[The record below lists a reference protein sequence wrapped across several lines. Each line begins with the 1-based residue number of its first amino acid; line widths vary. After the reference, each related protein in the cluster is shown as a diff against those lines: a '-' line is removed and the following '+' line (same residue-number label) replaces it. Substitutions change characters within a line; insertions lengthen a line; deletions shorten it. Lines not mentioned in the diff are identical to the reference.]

1 MEDVLKSPV
10 VEAERLWARFSN
22 ERNLSGGIAVA
33 AAAIAF
39 LFTIMPI
46 VNSARAG
53 FITMDMVR
61 TVHLA
66 LALCLGFV
74 MFPGARRFA
83 GRVPYWDYLLAA
95 AGLYVGLYPLI
106 NYGVLVQRAATGY
119 QLVDLV
125 TSGIGIILVLEATR
139 RAINPAMAIVAVVF
153 LLYAYLGSFL
163 PGALSHGGYSW
174 KAIIEHIYLTREG
187 LFGIPL
193 TVSAQ
198 FVILFIVFGSVFE
211 MSGAGRF
218 FMDFAMAITG
228 RQAGGPAK
236 AAVVASA
243 LFGTISGSSVAN
255 VVTTGVFTIPLM
267 KKAGYKP
274 EFAGAVEPAASTGG
288 QLMPPVMGAA
298 AFVMAE
304 FLGMSYGAIALAA
317 AIPALTYFSGVYVA
331 VDLQARKHGIRGLTR
346 EETPDI
352 RKTLTGGWFYFIPI
366 LAVIVFLATGYTPML
381 AVVYA
386 MLSVV
391 VIFIVKS
398 FYDNAVAVG
407 KKSYPRLFL
416 DIISSIYNALQG
428 GGKGAVPVALACA
441 SAGIIVGVVTLTG
454 IGFKLANV
462 AMSISGG
469 YLLPILMMTMVTSLI
484 LGMGVP
490 TTANYIITAT
500 IAAPAILTFGA
511 AGAGLSVREFI
522 AQHPESA
529 LAAHMFAFYFGV
541 AADLTPPVALA
552 AYAGSAIARSD
563 PIKTAANAVVIGIGT
578 YVVPYMFVYYPILL
592 LVGIGSS
599 PYSVLWLVGVML
611 LTVACMTS
619 ITAGTMGY
627 LLGNCDIIA
636 RAGYIIAGLVMLT
649 PSLTVKV
656 PGLVM
661 MAGVLV
667 YQWLQWRR
675 RVKSRRV

>member
-10 VEAERLWARFSN
+10 VDAERLWARFSN
-22 ERNLSGGIAVA
+22 ERNLTGRVAIVVAVV
-33 AAAIAF
+33 AF
-39 LFTIMPI
+39 LFTVLPI

-66 LALCLGFV
+66 LALCLGFL
-74 MFPGARRFA
+74 MFPGAKRLG
-83 GRVPYWDYLLAA
+83 GRVSYWDYLLAA
-95 AGLYVGLYPLI
+95 GGLYVGLYPLI
-106 NYGVLVQRAATGY
+106 NYGALVQRAATGY
-119 QLVDLV
+119 QLIDLI
-125 TSGIGIILVLEATR
+125 TSGIGIVLVLEATR
-139 RAINPAMAIVAVVF
+139 RAINPAMVFVAVAF
-153 LLYAYLGSFL
+153 LLYAVFGSFL
-163 PGALSHGGYSW
+163 PGVFSHGGYSW
-174 KAIIEHIYLTREG
+174 KSIIEHIYLTKEG

-211 MSGAGRF
+211 MSGAGKF
-218 FMDFAMAITG
+218 FMDFAIAFTG
-228 RQAGGPAK
+228 RQMGGPAK

-267 KKAGYKP
+267 KKAGYMP

-304 FLGMSYGAIALAA
+304 FLGLSYGSIALAA
-317 AIPALTYFSGVYVA
+317 VIPALLYFSGVYIA
-331 VDLQARKHGIRGLTR
+331 VDLQARKHGIRGLAR
-346 EETPDI
+346 EETPAI
-352 RKTLTGGWFYFIPI
+352 RKTLVGGWFYFMPI
-366 LAVIVFLATGYTPML
+366 AAVIWFLATGYTPML

-386 MLSVV
+386 MVV
-391 VIFIVKS
+391 VIVIFVIKS
-398 FYDNAVAVG
+398 LYDNTKAVG
-407 KKSYPRLFL
+407 EQKKDAWRLL
-416 DIISSIYNALQG
+416 RDILSAIYKALQS
-428 GGKGAVPVALACA
+428 GGKGAVPVALACT

-462 AMSISGG
+462 ALTISGN
-469 YLLPILMMTMVTSLI
+469 YLLPILIMTMVTSLI

-500 IAAPAILTFGA
+500 VAAPAILTFNA
-511 AGAGLSVREFI
+511 ASVGLNIRDFI
-522 AQHPESA
+522 VQYPQATM
-529 LAAHMFAFYFGV
+529 AAHMFAFYFGV

-563 PIKTAANAVVIGIGT
+563 PIKTAANSVIIGIGT
-578 YVVPYMFVYYPILL
+578 YIVPYMFIYYPVLL
-592 LVGIGSS
+592 LVGVGFS
-599 PYSVLWLVGVML
+599 PYSLLWLIGVMI
-611 LTVACMTS
+611 LTLVCMTA

-627 LLGNCDIIA
+627 FLGRCDIIA
-636 RAGYIIAGLVMLT
+636 RVGYIIAGIFMFMPPL
-649 PSLTVKV
+649 SLKV
-656 PGLVM
+656 SGLVIVT
-661 MAGVLV
+661 GVV
-667 YQWLQWRR
+667 IYQWW
-675 RVKSRRV
+675 SRRGVVKR